1 MAKDSKISSL
11 DTEDLGRK
19 SMQSGM
25 INMGAQGISVLL
37 QLASTVVLARMLTPD
52 AYGLLGM
59 VMAVIAFAGLFRDLG
74 LSTATIQRKNLN
86 APQVSVLFWV
96 NVVIGLGLTIALALS
111 SPLVV
116 WFYERPELKWMTVVL
131 GVNILISSLGAQH
144 SALLTR
150 NMLFKKLSIAR
161 ITSALASFIVALV
174 GALNGLEHWA
184 LVLGA
189 VASSFTYTLM
199 VWSFSGW
206 MPGLP
211 TRNTGSREMIKY
223 GLNLTGFE
231 FVNYFSRNLDNILIG
246 KVLGSEILGYYSRAY
261 QLIMF
266 PISNIRTPLASVALP
281 GLSSLQTEKE
291 RFRSYYTQLLG
302 VLSLVTMPIAAL
314 TYAAA
319 DPIVRVVLGDNW
331 LPVVPIMKWL
341 AVAAFL
347 QPVAGLFGIVLLALG
362 HAKRHLH
369 CGLISA
375 VVVSITFLISVQYG
389 VVALAI
395 AYAISGYA
403 LFVPIFLYAAKG
415 TGIKLIDFVKGV
427 WRAAVASI
435 VATILLQVIDLSM
448 ISESSFIDLIVVGL
462 EFLLFYVI
470 CIVLLPG
477 GKEQLLKLFNR
488 LKHALS
494 KKSN

>member
-1 MAKDSKISSL
+1 MTKDSKIASL
-11 DTEDLGRK
+11 DNDDLGRK
-19 SMQSGM
+19 SMRSGM
-25 INMGAQGISVLL
+25 INMGAQVISVLL

-74 LSTATIQRKNLN
+74 LSTATIQRKDLN

-96 NVVIGLGLTIALALS
+96 NVAIGLGLTITLALS

-116 WFYERPELKWMTVVL
+116 WFYDRPELKWMTVVL

-150 NMLFKKLSIAR
+150 NMQFKKLSIAR
-161 ITSALASFIVALV
+161 ITSSLASFIVALI
-174 GALNGLEHWA
+174 GAMNGLEHWA

-189 VASSFTYTLM
+189 VTSSFTYSIM

-266 PISNIRTPLASVALP
+266 PIANIRTPLASVALP
-281 GLSSLQTEKE
+281 GLSSIQTDKE

-302 VLSLVTMPIAAL
+302 VLSLATMPVAAF
-314 TYAAA
+314 TFSAA

-347 QPVAGLFGIVLLALG
+347 QPVSGLFGVVLLALG
-362 HAKRHLH
+362 HAKRHLQ

-375 VVVSITFLISVQYG
+375 VVISITFLISVQYG
-389 VVALAI
+389 VVALTV
-395 AYAISGYA
+395 AYAAAGYA
-403 LFVPIFLYAAKG
+403 LFVPIFLYASKG
-415 TGIKLIDFVKGV
+415 TGINLMDFLKGV

-435 VATILLQVIDLSM
+435 VATILLHVIDLSM
-448 ISESSFIDLIVVGL
+448 ISESGFVDLILVGL
-462 EFLLFYVI
+462 EFALFYMA
-470 CIVLLPG
+470 CIMILPG
-477 GKEQLLKLFNR
+477 GKAQLLKLFNR
-488 LKHALS
+488 LKHAVT
-494 KKSN
+494 KKK

>member
-1 MAKDSKISSL
+1 MAKGSKIASL

-19 SMQSGM
+19 SMRSGM
-25 INMGAQGISVLL
+25 VNMGAQGVSVVL
-37 QLASTVVLARMLTPD
+37 QLASTVILARMLTPD

-96 NVVIGLGLTIALALS
+96 NVAIGLGLTITLALS

-161 ITSALASFIVALV
+161 ISSALASFIVALV

-189 VASSFTYTLM
+189 VAASFTYTLM
-199 VWSFSGW
+199 VWLFSGW
-206 MPGLP
+206 IPGLP
-211 TRNTGSREMIKY
+211 SRNTGSREMIKY

-246 KVLGSEILGYYSRAY
+246 KVLGSEILGFYSRAY

-281 GLSSLQTEKE
+281 GLSSLQAEKD

-331 LPVVPIMKWL
+331 APVVPIMKWL

-389 VVALAI
+389 VVTLAI
-395 AYAISGYA
+395 AYAISGYV

-415 TGIKLIDFVKGV
+415 SGITLVDFIKGV
-427 WRAAVASI
+427 WRAALAAI
-435 VATILLQVIDLSM
+435 VATILLQVLDVSM
-448 ISESSFIDLIVVGL
+448 ISESSFIDLILVGL
-462 EFLLFYVI
+462 EFVLFYI
-470 CIVLLPG
+470 GCIIILPG
-477 GKEQLLKLFNR
+477 GKAQLLKLFNR
-488 LKHALS
+488 LKHAVS
-494 KKSN
+494 KKK